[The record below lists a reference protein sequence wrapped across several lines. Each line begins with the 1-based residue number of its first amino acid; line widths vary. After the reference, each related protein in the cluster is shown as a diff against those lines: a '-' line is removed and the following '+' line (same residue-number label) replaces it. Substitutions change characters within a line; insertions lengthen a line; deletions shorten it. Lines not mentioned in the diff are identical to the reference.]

1 MDPCTGQGLTSY
13 FSQSENRYDT
23 YASASEKGF
32 AERDGPQNLPE
43 CELAKRLNAPMTHY
57 VGIVEEEEGRA
68 IGVWFPDLPGCVSA
82 GDTLDEAMLN
92 AAEALELW
100 AEATIEN
107 GQKIPAARSLTEL
120 KTDTEIAQDL
130 ARYMVALIPFP
141 QGLRQQAA
149 E

>member
-1 MDPCTGQGLTSY
+1 VSPHLI
-13 FSQSENRYDT
+13 
-23 YASASEKGF
+23 
-32 AERDGPQNLPE
+32 
-43 CELAKRLNAPMTHY
+43 HY
-57 VGIVEEEEGRA
+57 VAIVEEEEGKA
-68 IGVWFPDLPGCVSA
+68 IGVWFPDLPGCISA

-100 AEATIEN
+100 AEAMIES

-120 KTDTEIAQDL
+120 KADSGIAQEL

-141 QGLRQQAA
+141 QGLRQHAA